1 MFRFTQTI
9 ASSFGIAAISR
20 CGPSGAVA
28 GVRGRRGG
36 GGRRRRGL
44 WRENRSDAL
53 TESEVT
59 ERDISKW
66 KDWFWQ
72 CRFTTCFSGIGR
84 DACFLCLVRPVLPKE
99 VDQEHNSL
107 HKKSLGSVVFYVYFH
122 FLLVFWKN
130 IISYS
135 AFLVSSFF
143 LSGYSEH
150 ILFFSHVSFGPV
162 AMVAMVAMWPLGT
175 SVGMPTA
182 TMRLAPCAGRRSFLK
197 GHWQR
202 SHHGTP
208 ASNVKISPRKNGVIS
223 WSRLINAHHI
233 SNFLWWFHGRYL
245 R

>member
-9 ASSFGIAAISR
+9 ASSFGIAAISC

-36 GGRRRRGL
+36 GWRRRKGL

-59 ERDISKW
+59 ERDISTW
-66 KDWFWQ
+66 KDWFCQ
-72 CRFTTCFSGIGR
+72 CRFTTCFNGIGR
-84 DACFLCLVRPVLPKE
+84 DACFLCLVWPVLPKE

-122 FLLVFWKN
+122 FLLVYFFKI

-143 LSGYSEH
+143 LSAYH
-150 ILFFSHVSFGPV
+150 IHFSPCFF
-162 AMVAMVAMWPLGT
+162 W
-175 SVGMPTA
+175 
-182 TMRLAPCAGRRSFLK
+182 
-197 GHWQR
+197 
-202 SHHGTP
+202 
-208 ASNVKISPRKNGVIS
+208 ASR
-223 WSRLINAHHI
+223 
-233 SNFLWWFHGRYL
+233 HGRHGCHGRHGRHVAL
-245 R
+245 RNFGWDAHGYDAPSALRRAAKLFEGPLAEVPPRDTGVKHFDFTTKKWGDLRDFLIKTDQCPPY